1 MEDLGRRLSQDWRR
15 QSPDLYIRAS
25 RVSIDKWSRRCKVSP
40 MGDLPTRTARAR
52 SRTELTRV
60 GWTPRADI
68 GLDEWSAFGRRFG
81 EIGRCSQ
88 WWLGDWIRY
97 GNAKFGERY
106 ARAAKLTGY
115 DVQSLMNMVYVA
127 SRFAIYRRRE
137 SLSWSH
143 HATLASF
150 DLASQ
155 EYWLGRAIA
164 DGLSVADL
172 RVESRGSRRALRG
185 PGEDAASTAPARTDA
200 LVCPSC
206 GEAVPLSP

>member
-1 MEDLGRRLSQDWRR
+1 
-15 QSPDLYIRAS
+15 
-25 RVSIDKWSRRCKVSP
+25 
-40 MGDLPTRTARAR
+40 MGVLPTRTARPAR
-52 SRTELTRV
+52 SFTELTRV
-60 GWTPRADI
+60 GWAPRADI

-106 ARAAKLTGY
+106 SRAAKLTGY

-137 SLSWSH
+137 NLSWSH
-143 HATLASF
+143 HATVASF
-150 DLASQ
+150 DLSSQ
-155 EYWLGRAIA
+155 EYWLGRAVV
-164 DGLSVADL
+164 DKLSVADL
-172 RVESRGSRRALRG
+172 RVESRSSRRALQARCDG
-185 PGEDAASTAPARTDA
+185 TASGTPASTDQQQSPYNNRGTELDS